1 MSRRK
6 KINFFG
12 VKVIRRWY
20 FTSDSITLEYPDK
33 MCDFIS
39 DSVLD
44 MASSNDEL
52 SKKAVE
58 RSIKDN
64 KIWIFVEAKTKARL
78 NYTEI
83 VNTALKINKIK

>member
-1 MSRRK
+1 
-6 KINFFG
+6 
-12 VKVIRRWY
+12 
-20 FTSDSITLEYPDK
+20 

-64 KIWIFVEAKTKARL
+64 KIWIFGEAKTKARL

-83 VNTALKINKIK
+83 INTALKINNIK

>member
-1 MSRRK
+1 
-6 KINFFG
+6 
-12 VKVIRRWY
+12 
-20 FTSDSITLEYPDK
+20 

-64 KIWIFVEAKTKARL
+64 KIWIFGEAKTKARL

-83 VNTALKINKIK
+83 VNTALKINNIKWRIYYKCRCWWAITRN

>member
-1 MSRRK
+1 LE
-6 KINFFG
+6 

-20 FTSDSITLEYPDK
+20 FASDSITLGHPDK

-44 MASSNDEL
+44 MTSSNDEL
-52 SKKAVE
+52 SKMAVE

-64 KIWIFVEAKTKARL
+64 KIWIFGEAKTKARL

>member
-1 MSRRK
+1 
-6 KINFFG
+6 
-12 VKVIRRWY
+12 
-20 FTSDSITLEYPDK
+20 

-64 KIWIFVEAKTKARL
+64 KIWIFGEAKTKARL

-83 VNTALKINKIK
+83 VDTALKINNIK

>member
-1 MSRRK
+1 
-6 KINFFG
+6 
-12 VKVIRRWY
+12 
-20 FTSDSITLEYPDK
+20 

-64 KIWIFVEAKTKARL
+64 KIWIFGEAKTKARL
-78 NYTEI
+78 NYIEI

>member
-1 MSRRK
+1 
-6 KINFFG
+6 
-12 VKVIRRWY
+12 
-20 FTSDSITLEYPDK
+20 

-39 DSVLD
+39 DSALD

-64 KIWIFVEAKTKARL
+64 KIWIFGEAKTKARL

-83 VNTALKINKIK
+83 VNTALKINNIK

>member
-1 MSRRK
+1 
-6 KINFFG
+6 
-12 VKVIRRWY
+12 
-20 FTSDSITLEYPDK
+20 

-64 KIWIFVEAKTKARL
+64 KIWIFGEAKTKVRL

-83 VNTALKINKIK
+83 VNTALKINNIK

>member
-1 MSRRK
+1 
-6 KINFFG
+6 
-12 VKVIRRWY
+12 
-20 FTSDSITLEYPDK
+20 

-64 KIWIFVEAKTKARL
+64 KIWIFGEAKTKARL

-83 VNTALKINKIK
+83 VNTA

>member
-1 MSRRK
+1 
-6 KINFFG
+6 
-12 VKVIRRWY
+12 
-20 FTSDSITLEYPDK
+20 

-64 KIWIFVEAKTKARL
+64 KIWIFGEAKTKARL

-83 VNTALKINKIK
+83 VNTALKINNIK

>member
-1 MSRRK
+1 
-6 KINFFG
+6 
-12 VKVIRRWY
+12 
-20 FTSDSITLEYPDK
+20 

>member
-1 MSRRK
+1 ME
-6 KINFFG
+6 

-20 FTSDSITLEYPDK
+20 FTSESVTLGHPDK

-44 MASSNDEL
+44 MTSSNDEL
-52 SKKAVE
+52 SKMAVE

-64 KIWIFVEAKTKARL
+64 KIWIFGEAKTKARL

-83 VNTALKINKIK
+83 VNTALKINKRK

>member
-1 MSRRK
+1 
-6 KINFFG
+6 
-12 VKVIRRWY
+12 
-20 FTSDSITLEYPDK
+20 

-64 KIWIFVEAKTKARL
+64 KIWIFGEAKAKARL

-83 VNTALKINKIK
+83 VNTALKINNIK